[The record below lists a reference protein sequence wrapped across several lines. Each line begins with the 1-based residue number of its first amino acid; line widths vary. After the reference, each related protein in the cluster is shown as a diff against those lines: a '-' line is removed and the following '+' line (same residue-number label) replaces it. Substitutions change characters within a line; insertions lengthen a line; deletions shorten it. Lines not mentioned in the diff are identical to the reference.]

1 MNTNSNGRFRSALGE
16 HLIVLLVVAMV
27 IVGSLAAAPSL
38 MAQTKDTATQMQDRV
53 NMPVTVAAELDATT
67 P

>member
-1 MNTNSNGRFRSALGE
+1 MNANSNGRLRSLLGE

-27 IVGSLAAAPSL
+27 IIGSLVAVPSL
-38 MAQTKDTATQMQDRV
+38 MAQTKDTATQMQDRM
-53 NMPVTVAAELDATT
+53 NQPLTVAAELDAT

>member
-27 IVGSLAAAPSL
+27 IIGSLVAVPSL
-38 MAQTKDTATQMQDRV
+38 MAQTNDTATQMQDRM
-53 NMPVTVAAELDATT
+53 NIPLTVAAELDAT